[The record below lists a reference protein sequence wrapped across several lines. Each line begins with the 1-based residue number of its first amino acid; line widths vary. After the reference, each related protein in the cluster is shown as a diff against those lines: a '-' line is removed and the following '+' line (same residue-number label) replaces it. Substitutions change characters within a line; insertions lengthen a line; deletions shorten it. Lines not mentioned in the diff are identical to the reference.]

1 MTKWPKK
8 ARLFTF
14 TNFDLT
20 VDYGSLVTRKQ
31 AEFIAIGPETCKTTG
46 RKHHQGYIYFVNAK
60 STSKKSLGNIGSM
73 LGDAHMEPM
82 LGSLHQNE
90 GYCSKESS
98 LQKWGNEPKQGTRSD
113 LNSMVDRIRGG
124 ERVDDIVMEDPGFFH
139 EFGRT
144 LQKIED
150 VALRQKNRTEMTQGE
165 WVWGPTGV
173 GKSHYAFADF
183 TPETHYVKPLQDEW
197 WDGYTGQPVVILNDF
212 RGQIPFSELLTLV
225 DKYPHNVKR
234 RCREP
239 APFLAKKLIV
249 TSSLPPE
256 DVYINRC
263 AETDS
268 LAQLTRRFRILKL
281 EQKCPEG
288 NTDTSVPRFD
298 FDKKNPWE
306 FR

>member
-8 ARLFTF
+8 SRLFTF

-31 AEFIAIGPETCKTTG
+31 AEFIAIGDETCPDTG
-46 RKHHQGYIYFVNAK
+46 RGHHQGYIYFVNAK
-60 STSKKSLGNIGSM
+60 STSTKSLKSIGSM
-73 LGDAHMEPM
+73 VGNAHVEPM
-82 LGSLHQNE
+82 LGSLRQNE
-90 GYCSKESS
+90 GYCSKESG
-98 LQKWGNEPKQGTRSD
+98 LKKWGTEPKQGTRSD
-113 LNSMVDRIRGG
+113 LNDMVDRIRNG
-124 ERVDDIVMEDPGFFH
+124 ERVDDVVMDDPGFFH

-150 VALRQKNRTEMTQGE
+150 VALRQKYRTEMTQGE

-173 GKSHYAFADF
+173 GKSHYAFSDF

-225 DKYPHNVKR
+225 DKWPHNVKR

-256 DVYINRC
+256 DVYVNRC
-263 AETDS
+263 AESDS
-268 LAQLTRRFRILKL
+268 LAQLTRRFQILKL

-288 NTDTSVPRFD
+288 NTETSGPKMD
-298 FDKKNPWE
+298 YDEKNPWE
-306 FR
+306 F